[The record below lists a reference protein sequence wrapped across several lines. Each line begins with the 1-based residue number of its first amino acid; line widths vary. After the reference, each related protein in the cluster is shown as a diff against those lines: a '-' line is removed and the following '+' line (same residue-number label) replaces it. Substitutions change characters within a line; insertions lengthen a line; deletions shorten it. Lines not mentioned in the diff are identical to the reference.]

1 MRFTDSGLLAI
12 IVLALTLWLAYT
24 RPRIAPE
31 NSWPLFYYLGL
42 VVYQKA
48 FPDLLAAGVVY
59 GGVVC
64 AMLIRF
70 EFMADKV
77 MKFIRVLETI
87 VLAYVVWRMI
97 AHILY
102 WY

>member
-1 MRFTDSGLLAI
+1 MRLTDSGLLAI
-12 IVLALTLWLAYT
+12 VVLALTVWLAYM
-24 RPRIAPE
+24 RPRISPE
-31 NSWPLFYYLGL
+31 NSVPLFYYLGL
-42 VVYQKA
+42 IIYQKA
-48 FPDLLAAGVVY
+48 FPDLLTASIVY

-77 MKFIRVLETI
+77 MKFIRGLETI
-87 VLAYVVWRMI
+87 VLAYVGWRMI
-97 AHILY
+97 SYILY

>member
-1 MRFTDSGLLAI
+1 M
-12 IVLALTLWLAYT
+12 VALMLTVWLAFM
-24 RPRIAPE
+24 RPRLSPE

-42 VVYQKA
+42 VVYQKMY
-48 FPDLLAAGVVY
+48 PDILNANVVY

-77 MKFIRVLETI
+77 MKFVRGLETI
-87 VLAYVVWRMI
+87 VLAYVIWRELAFI
-97 AHILY
+97 FY
-102 WY
+102 WD